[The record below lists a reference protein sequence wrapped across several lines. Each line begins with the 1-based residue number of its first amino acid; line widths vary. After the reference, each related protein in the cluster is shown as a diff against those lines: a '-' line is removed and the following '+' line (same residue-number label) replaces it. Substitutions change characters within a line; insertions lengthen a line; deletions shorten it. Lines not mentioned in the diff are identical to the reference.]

1 VCDASTVDFSKDVMA
16 SDVVGFDREIEEL
29 QLQYEQNQQWY
40 YLPAQMPDE
49 LLIFKLV
56 DGQANEGASFGT

>member
-1 VCDASTVDFSKDVMA
+1 MA